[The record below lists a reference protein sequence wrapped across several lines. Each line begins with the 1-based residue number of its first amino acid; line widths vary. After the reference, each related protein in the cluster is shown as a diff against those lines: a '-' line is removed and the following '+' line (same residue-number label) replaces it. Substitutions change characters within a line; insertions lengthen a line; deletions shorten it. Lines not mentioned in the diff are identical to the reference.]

1 MIYFD
6 NAATSFLNQIIV
18 YDSIMKVM
26 KEYGANPGRSG
37 HKLALKLGREIYET
51 RELIAKLFNI
61 DNPMNIIFSYNC
73 TDSLNLGIK
82 GNIK

>member
-6 NAATSFLNQIIV
+6 NAATSFPKPNMV

-37 HKLALKLGREIYET
+37 HKLALKLGKIYET

-61 DNPMNIIFSYNC
+61 DNPMNIIYTFNC

-82 GNIK
+82 VY